1 VSYTFID
8 PVTLQAKDMTGVQEV
23 DLFIRAVNPNGM
35 RYQPKVVST
44 T

>member
-1 VSYTFID
+1 
-8 PVTLQAKDMTGVQEV
+8 LQQKDMTGIVDV
-23 DLFIRAVNPNGM
+23 DLFLRAVNPNGM